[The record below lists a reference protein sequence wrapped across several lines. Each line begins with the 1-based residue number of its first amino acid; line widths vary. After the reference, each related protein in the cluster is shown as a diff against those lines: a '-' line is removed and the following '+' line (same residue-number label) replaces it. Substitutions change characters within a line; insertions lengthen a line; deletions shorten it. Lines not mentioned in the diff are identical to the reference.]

1 LIIGFKNTTINIYK
15 ELEMTYLIVGGVAG
29 GAATAARLRRNDEKA
44 SIIIF
49 ERGDYISY
57 ANCGLPYYLGE
68 TIKER
73 EKLFVETPESFMKTL
88 DVDVRISTEVFDIDP
103 EEKSVAVKELKTGR
117 EYRESY
123 DALILSPGAAPL
135 RPPIPGIDSDL
146 IFTLRNVPDVD
157 KLKGFVDEKRPK
169 RAVVVGAGFIGMEV
183 AENLYDRGVNV
194 SVVELADQVMA
205 PLDFE
210 MAAQIH
216 DHLKMKQVE
225 LYLSDGVK
233 EFEEKEGKLHIHLN
247 SGTVIQAD
255 LAVLSIGVKP
265 EISLAEKGGLR
276 TDRGILVNEYM
287 ETSAPDVYALGDAA
301 EFHWPVTGKTGI
313 TPLAGP
319 AGKQARILADNLVYG
334 KKKGYKGAIGTAIA
348 KIFDMTVAATGVA
361 QKILEKEGV
370 PTACVITHGH
380 SHAGYYPGALPM
392 VLKLVYHPETGEIQ
406 GAQIV
411 GYDGVDKRIEM
422 IAAVLRSGG
431 GIQELTEL
439 EQAYAPP
446 YSSSKDPVNILGFT
460 AENALLGR
468 SHHLRWRDLQSMMSN
483 QADQLF
489 LLDVRTPDEFA
500 MGALPGAVNIP
511 KNDVRTHLDEIP
523 KDKKIV
529 ILCGVGLRSYLVERI
544 LKQNG
549 FNDVSILSGGLKV
562 YKTAVQDQNN
572 RGIFTEYETGYQ
584 PDHNV
589 EDKADRLPITV
600 MEIDACG
607 LQCPGP
613 ILKLKSE
620 IEKIKPGERLLQKAS
635 DPGFAR
641 DVKSWCNMTGHRLV
655 SLKEDKGIIEA
666 VIQHVG
672 KGEQP
677 VLPAAAAGGV
687 QVLQNKSDE
696 MSLICFS
703 DDMDRVLASLVIANG
718 ALASGKKVTVFF
730 TFWGLNIIK
739 KRKKPA
745 VKKNL
750 MGRLF
755 GLMLPSHNGKLK
767 LSKLNMGG
775 MGTAMMKGIMKK
787 QKIETLNG
795 MLSTAIDNGVN
806 MIACQMSMDVMGV
819 KKEELLD
826 SVEIGGVAN
835 YLEAASMAGINLFI

>member
-1 LIIGFKNTTINIYK
+1 
-15 ELEMTYLIVGGVAG
+15 MTYLIVGGVAG

-88 DVDVRISTEVFDIDP
+88 DVDVRISTEVTDIDS
-103 EEKSVAVKELKTGR
+103 ENKTVGVKDRKSGR

-123 DALILSPGAAPL
+123 DSLILSPGAAPL
-135 RPPIPGIDSDL
+135 KPPIPGIDSDR

-157 KLKGFVDEKRPK
+157 KLKGFVDENAPK
-169 RAVVVGAGFIGMEV
+169 RAVVIGAGFIGMEV

-194 SVVELADQVMA
+194 TIVELGNQVMA

-210 MAAQIH
+210 IAAQIH
-216 DHLKMKQVE
+216 DHLKMKNVE

-233 EFEEKEGKLHIHLN
+233 EFKDKEGKLQILLN
-247 SGTVIQAD
+247 SGTEIQAD

-265 EISLAEKGGLR
+265 EISLAQKAGIETG
-276 TDRGILVNEYM
+276 RGILVNEYM
-287 ETSAPDVYALGDAA
+287 ETSAESVYALGDAA

-334 KKKGYKGAIGTAIA
+334 KKKKYSGAIGTAIA
-348 KIFDMTVAATGVA
+348 KIFDMTVAATGTA
-361 QKILEKEGV
+361 QKILEKEGLK
-370 PTACVITHGH
+370 TTCVITHGH
-380 SHAGYYPGALPM
+380 SHAGYYPGATPM
-392 VLKLVYHPETGEIQ
+392 VLKLVFHPETGDIQ

-422 IAAVLRSGG
+422 IAAVLRNGG
-431 GIQELTEL
+431 GIQQLTEL

-460 AENALLGR
+460 AENVLLGR
-468 SHHLRWRDLQSMMSN
+468 SDHTHWQELDALLKN
-483 QADQLF
+483 ETEKLF

-500 MGALPGAVNIP
+500 MGSLPQAVNIP
-511 KNDVRTHLDEIP
+511 KNEVRTHLDQIP
-523 KDKKIV
+523 QDKKIIV
-529 ILCGVGLRSYLVERI
+529 FCGVGLRSYLVERI

-549 FNDVSILSGGLKV
+549 YKDVSILSGGLKV
-562 YKTAVQDQNN
+562 YKTAIQDQNN
-572 RGIFTEYETGYQ
+572 RGLFTELETGYQ
-584 PDHNV
+584 PEPSGPGIPV
-589 EDKADRLPITV
+589 LSSMTV
-600 MEIDACG
+600 LEVDACG

-655 SLKEDKGIIEA
+655 TLKEDKGIIEA
-666 VIQHVG
+666 VIQR
-672 KGEQP
+672 KGEEEILSSAVP
-677 VLPAAAAGGV
+677 PSGV
-687 QVLQNKSDE
+687 QMLKNNSDE

-703 DDMDRVLASLVIANG
+703 DDMDKALASLVIANG
-718 ALASGKKVTVFF
+718 ALASGKKVTIFY

-739 KRKKPA
+739 RRKKPH
-745 VKKNL
+745 VKKGF
-750 MGRLF
+750 MGRMF
-755 GLMLPSHNGKLK
+755 AMMLPSHNGKLK

-775 MGTAMMKGIMKK
+775 MGASMMKGIMKK
-787 QKIETLNG
+787 QKIDTLQT
-795 MLSTAIDNGVN
+795 MLETAIQNGVN
-806 MIACQMSMDVMGV
+806 MIACQMSMDVMGI
-819 KKEELLD
+819 KKEELID
-826 SVEIGGVAN
+826 EVEIGGVAN
-835 YLEAASMAGINLFI
+835 YLEAASAAGINLFI

>member
-1 LIIGFKNTTINIYK
+1 
-15 ELEMTYLIVGGVAG
+15 MTYLIVGGVAG

-88 DVDVRISTEVFDIDP
+88 DVDVRISTEVCDIDS
-103 EEKSVAVKELKTGR
+103 EEKSLGVKDLKTGR

-157 KLKGFVDEKRPK
+157 KLKGFVDEQRPR
-169 RAVVVGAGFIGMEV
+169 RAVVIGAGFIGMEV

-194 SVVELADQVMA
+194 SIIELGDQVMA
-205 PLDFE
+205 PLDYE

-233 EFEEKEGKLHIHLN
+233 EFAEKEGKLLISLN
-247 SGTVIQAD
+247 SGTEIQAD
-255 LAVLSIGVKP
+255 MAVLSIGVKP
-265 EISLAEKGGLR
+265 EISLAEKGGIK
-276 TDRGILVNEYM
+276 TNRGILVNEYM
-287 ETSAPDVYALGDAA
+287 ETSAEKVYALGDAA
-301 EFHWPVTGKTGI
+301 EFKSGI

-334 KKKGYKGAIGTAIA
+334 KKKSYKGAIGTAIA
-348 KIFDMTVAATGVA
+348 KIFDMTVAATGSA
-361 QKILEKEGV
+361 KKTLEREGI
-370 PTACVITHGH
+370 PAACVITHGH
-380 SHAGYYPGALPM
+380 SHAGYYPGATPM
-392 VLKLVYHPETGEIQ
+392 VLKLVYNPEDGTLQ

-422 IAAVLRSGG
+422 IAAVLRAGG
-431 GIQELTEL
+431 SIQDLTEL

-460 AENALLGR
+460 AENAFLGR
-468 SHHLRWRDLQSMMSN
+468 SHHVSWKELQSML
-483 QADQLF
+483 QEKRDDLF

-500 MGALPGAVNIP
+500 MGSLAGAVNIP
-511 KNDVRTHLDEIP
+511 KNDIRTHLDEIP
-523 KDKKIV
+523 RGKKIV

-544 LKQNG
+544 LKQKG
-549 FNDVSILSGGLKV
+549 FDDVSILSGGLKV

-584 PDHNV
+584 PETNPGTSPV
-589 EDKADRLPITV
+589 LSAITV
-600 MEIDACG
+600 LEVDACG

-655 SLKEDKGIIEA
+655 SLKEERGIISA
-666 VIQHVG
+666 VIQH
-672 KGEQP
+672 KGVEEQL
-677 VLPAAAAGGV
+677 VSPAGAGV
-687 QVLQNKSDE
+687 QILKDKSDE
-696 MSLICFS
+696 MSLLCFS
-703 DDMDRVLASLVIANG
+703 DDMDRALASLVIANG
-718 ALASGKKVTVFF
+718 ALASGKKVTIFY

-739 KRKKPA
+739 KTRKPRVRKS
-745 VKKNL
+745 L
-750 MGRLF
+750 MGRMF
-755 GLMLPSHNGKLK
+755 GMMLPANSGKLK
-767 LSKLNMGG
+767 LSKLHMGG

-787 QKIETLNG
+787 QKIDSLQG
-795 MLSTAIDNGVN
+795 MLQTAINNGVN
-806 MIACQMSMDVMGV
+806 MIACQMSMDVMGI

-826 SVEIGGVAN
+826 EVEIGGVAN
-835 YLEAASMAGINLFI
+835 YLEAASLAGVNLFI